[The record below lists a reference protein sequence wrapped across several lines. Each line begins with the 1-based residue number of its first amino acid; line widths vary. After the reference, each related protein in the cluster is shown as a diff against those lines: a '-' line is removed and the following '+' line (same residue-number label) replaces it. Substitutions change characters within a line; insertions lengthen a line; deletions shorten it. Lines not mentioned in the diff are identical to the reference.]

1 MKKLKL
7 SMETIRTLRE
17 AELEQ
22 TVGGVSETQG
32 SQCCSYPSDPSIC
45 HNPPAPS
52 VAGSGLC
59 WPDPKPT
66 PCGSHHVC

>member
-32 SQCCSYPSDPSIC
+32 SQCCSYPSDPSSC
-45 HNPPAPS
+45 HNPPSS
-52 VAGSGLC
+52 VAGTGMC